1 MKFTRSLALAT
12 VAAFA
17 MSMTACDDDTNP
29 VVAPEA
35 KLVKTT
41 YTLGTQDQSDLPSVL
56 SIRNNGT
63 IKVADLTTADKNSE
77 NIDII
82 FFEKTNNTSNVG
94 VFFSPKA
101 LVADPTYGTG
111 TTVAKMTAAAKLIDT
126 KFAYL
131 DVEEGEVTTA
141 GELAEAF
148 ADVSSGAWVSAL
160 DITKKGVVG
169 VKTAT
174 MNAIVEVS
182 APSVVPAAGGDKS
195 AVNLNILVAK

>member
-1 MKFTRSLALAT
+1 MKFTRSLALA
-12 VAAFA
+12 AAAALA
-17 MSMTACDDDTNP
+17 MSMTACDDDTTTGP
-29 VVAPEA
+29 APEA

-41 YTLGTQDQSDLPSVL
+41 YTLGTQDQSDLPSIL

-63 IKVADLTTADKNSE
+63 IKVADLATADKNSE
-77 NIDII
+77 NIDLI

-111 TTVAKMTAAAKLIDT
+111 STVTKMTAAAKLIDT

-131 DVEEGEVTTA
+131 LVEAGEVTTA
-141 GELAEAF
+141 GELEDAF
-148 ADVSSGAWVSAL
+148 AEVASGAWVSAL

-169 VKTAT
+169 VKTGSI
-174 MNAIVEVS
+174 NAIVEVS
-182 APSVVPAAGGDKS
+182 APSVVDAASGDKK